1 MFKVRNRNARFLWN
15 IYKFSSKGS
24 RRTSPDIVL
33 VPSEKQEK
41 AFVKFRKIHRKK
53 HFCSTLFLIKVAVVS
68 YYFPVNFVALFFKFR
83 EFCLKFRELLT
94 YYFIFN
100 LCWTIILTSKYLT
113 YSISVS
119 NLIVFSI
126 SN

>member
-1 MFKVRNRNARFLWN
+1 M
-15 IYKFSSKGS
+15 
-24 RRTSPDIVL
+24 SPDIVL

-53 HFCSTLFLIKVAVVS
+53 HFCSSLFLIKVAVVS
-68 YYFPVNFVALFFKFR
+68 YYFPVNFVALFF
-83 EFCLKFRELLT
+83 KFRELLT